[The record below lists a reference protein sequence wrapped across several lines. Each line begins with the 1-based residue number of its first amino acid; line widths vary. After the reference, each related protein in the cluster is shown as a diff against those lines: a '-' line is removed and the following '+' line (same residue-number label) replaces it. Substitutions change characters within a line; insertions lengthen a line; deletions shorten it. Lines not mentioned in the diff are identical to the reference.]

1 MLAVVKGQ
9 FLWMC
14 EYVRED
20 REERDGEI
28 EKGRARANESER
40 KKVND
45 EEKKEEEEEKGE
57 RMRK

>member
-28 EKGRARANESER
+28 EKGRARANE
-40 KKVND
+40 
-45 EEKKEEEEEKGE
+45 
-57 RMRK
+57 